1 MLPKWSLLDSIVNV
15 SSRMTPLSPTA
26 RSLLGALLVRLNE
39 VLPAGLVAVEKEGV
53 VGVAQ
58 DGVFWG
64 GTGYAGLVS
73 GGDNVAEAEVKA
85 VESVLST
92 TQDQV
97 SEYLSEPWPP
107 GGSDGDALPPPFAEL
122 AGDELRL
129 GYRDAL
135 DLRPIRVDRL

>member
-1 MLPKWSLLDSIVNV
+1 
-15 SSRMTPLSPTA
+15 MTSLSPTA
-26 RSLLGALLVRLNE
+26 RSLLGALLARMNE

-58 DGVFWG
+58 NGVFWG
-64 GTGYAGLVS
+64 GSGYSGLVS
-73 GGDNVAEAEVKA
+73 GGDDVAEAEVNA

-92 TQDQV
+92 VQDQV

-122 AGDELRL
+122 VGDELRV

-135 DLRPIRVDRL
+135 ELPPIRVDRL